1 MSEQHSTSPS
11 AGYKFTNRLI
21 NETSPYLLQ
30 HAHNPVDW
38 HAWNDE
44 ALELARR
51 EDKPILLSI
60 GYSACHW
67 CHVMAHESFES
78 EPIAKLMNDNFVN
91 IKVDREERP
100 DLDTIYMNAVMM
112 MNGHG
117 GWPMTVFLTP
127 DGVPF
132 YGGTY
137 YPPTDRGGMP
147 GFPRILISIAE
158 AYQAKRAEIAESAQ
172 SILKELKRLET
183 ATPQEGELG
192 HEIADSAA
200 NNLLRM
206 FDTTYGGFG
215 RAPKFPPSMTLSFL
229 LRQHHRTKDQAAL
242 DAIELTL
249 QQMANGGMYDQL
261 GGGFHRYSVDERW
274 LVPHF
279 EKMLYD
285 NALLSRIY
293 LDAFLVTG
301 NEFYKRIAT
310 ETLDYVCREMTDAS
324 GGFYSSQDADS
335 EGEEGKFF
343 VWSPKEI
350 EALLGAEDAR
360 LFCRYFDVSEFGNF
374 EGHSI
379 LNVNE
384 DAATVAKQM
393 SVTVE
398 RLNEALEGGK
408 RVLFDVREKR
418 IKPFRDEK
426 MLTAWNGLML
436 RSFAEAA
443 RVLGRRDYLDVAV
456 GNANFLLRAL
466 KKDGRLLRTH
476 KDGESKLNAY
486 LEDYAYLADGLLA
499 LYEATFD
506 IRWFEEA
513 HALVKT
519 MIEQFWDDEDGGFFF
534 TSSDHEALIA
544 RTKDWYDNAIPG
556 GNSVAAH
563 LLLRLSLLTG
573 EASYRQKAEQIL
585 KLLKSAMLRSPSA
598 FGHLLCALN
607 THLASPYEIAIVGS
621 VEADDT
627 RTMLAEVFNR
637 YLPNKVVALSA
648 SKDDA
653 AARTIKLLEG
663 RSSLEGKATAYVCRN
678 FYCEAPVTNPAQLS
692 EQLRR

>member
-1 MSEQHSTSPS
+1 MSAQHSAEP
-11 AGYKFTNRLI
+11 KFTNSLI
-21 NETSPYLLQ
+21 HETSPYLLQ

-38 HAWNDE
+38 YAWGEE
-44 ALELARR
+44 ALERARR
-51 EDKPILLSI
+51 ENKPILLSI

-67 CHVMAHESFES
+67 CHVMAHESFEN
-78 EPIAKLMNDNFVN
+78 EPIARLMNDHFVN

-158 AYQAKRAEIAESAQ
+158 AYQAKRGEIAESAE
-172 SILKELKRLET
+172 SILSELKRLET
-183 ATPQEGELG
+183 VKSAEGELSY
-192 HEIADSAA
+192 EIADHTA

-206 FDTTYGGFG
+206 LDPVHGGFG
-215 RAPKFPPSMTLSFL
+215 RAPKFPPSMTLTFL
-229 LRQHHRTKDQAAL
+229 LRQHARTKDQAAL
-242 DAIELTL
+242 EAVELTL
-249 QQMANGGMYDQL
+249 QKMANGGMYDQL

-285 NALLSRIY
+285 NALLSRVY

-301 NEFYKRIAT
+301 NKFYKRIAT
-310 ETLDYVCREMTDAS
+310 ETLDYVRREMLDAS

-343 VWSPKEI
+343 VWSAREI
-350 EALLGAEDAR
+350 EALLGEADAK
-360 LFCRYFDVSEFGNF
+360 LFCRYFDVTEYGNF
-374 EGHSI
+374 ENHNILHVDVEVESI
-379 LNVNE
+379 ARLMRLSVEELNAVI
-384 DAATVAKQM
+384 ARGKKI
-393 SVTVE
+393 
-398 RLNEALEGGK
+398 LFEARK
-408 RVLFDVREKR
+408 TR

-436 RSFAEAA
+436 RSYAEAA
-443 RVLGRRDYLDVAV
+443 RVLNRNDYLEVAV
-456 GNANFLLRAL
+456 NNANFLLREL
-466 KKDGRLLRTH
+466 KRGPRLLRTH

-506 IRWFEEA
+506 LRWFEEA
-513 HALVKT
+513 RALVET
-519 MIEQFWDDEDGGFFF
+519 MIEQFADDAEGGFFF
-534 TSSDHEALIA
+534 TSADHEKLIA
-544 RTKDWYDNAIPG
+544 RTKDWYDNATPG

-563 LLLRLSLLTG
+563 LLLRMALLTG
-573 EASYRQKAEQIL
+573 EETYRQRAEQIL
-585 KLLKSAMLRSPSA
+585 KLLKSAMMRSPSA
-598 FGHLLCALN
+598 FGHLLCALD
-607 THLASPYEIAIVGS
+607 TLLASPFEIAIVGS
-621 VEADDT
+621 LEA
-627 RTMLAEVFNR
+627 AETQALIAEAFNR
-637 YLPNKVVALSA
+637 YLPNKVVALAQS
-648 SKDDA
+648 DA
-653 AARTIKLLEG
+653 DRAVQTIKLLEHRQQIQG
-663 RSSLEGKATAYVCRN
+663 QPTAYVCRN
-678 FYCEAPVTNPAQLS
+678 FYCQAPVTGSQKLAEQLS
-692 EQLRR
+692 S

>member
-1 MSEQHSTSPS
+1 MSASPNS
-11 AGYKFTNRLI
+11 EPKFTNRLI
-21 NETSPYLLQ
+21 HETSPYLLQ

-78 EPIAKLMNDNFVN
+78 EPIAKLMNDNFIN

-127 DGVPF
+127 EGVPF

-158 AYQAKRAEIAESAQ
+158 AYQAKRGEIAESAQ
-172 SILKELKRLET
+172 SILSELKRLESVKP
-183 ATPQEGELG
+183 AEGELS
-192 HEIADSAA
+192 HEITDHAA

-206 FDTTYGGFG
+206 LDPAEGGFG

-229 LRQHHRTKDQAAL
+229 LRHYARTKDNAAL
-242 DAIELTL
+242 EAVELTL
-249 QQMANGGMYDQL
+249 QKMANGGMYDQL

-285 NALLSRIY
+285 NALLARIY

-301 NEFYKRIAT
+301 NQFYKRIST
-310 ETLDYVCREMTDAS
+310 ETLDYVRREMLDAS

-335 EGEEGKFF
+335 EGHEGKFF
-343 VWSPKEI
+343 VWSPTEI
-350 EALLGAEDAR
+350 EALLGEQDAK
-360 LFCRYFDVSEFGNF
+360 LFCRYFDVTEYGNF
-374 EGHSI
+374 EDQNILHVDVEAESI
-379 LNVNE
+379 ARLMRVSVEELN
-384 DAATVAKQM
+384 AAVARGKQI
-393 SVTVE
+393 
-398 RLNEALEGGK
+398 LFEA
-408 RVLFDVREKR
+408 REHR

-443 RVLGRRDYLDVAV
+443 RVLDRKDYLEVATN
-456 GNANFLLRAL
+456 NADFLLREL
-466 KKDGRLLRTH
+466 KRNGRLLRTH

-486 LEDYAYLADGLLA
+486 LEDYAYLADGLLS

-506 IRWFEEA
+506 LRWFKESR
-513 HALVKT
+513 ALVET
-519 MIEQFWDDEDGGFFF
+519 MIEQFSDDVEGGFFF
-534 TSSDHEALIA
+534 TSADHEKLIA
-544 RTKDWYDNAIPG
+544 RTKDWYDNATPG

-563 LLLRLSLLTG
+563 VLLRFALLTG
-573 EASYRQKAEQIL
+573 EESYRQRAEQIL
-585 KLLKSAMLRSPSA
+585 KLLKSAMMRSPSA
-598 FGHLLCALN
+598 FGHLLCA
-607 THLASPYEIAIVGS
+607 TDTALASPFEIAIVGS
-621 VEADDT
+621 HETEEAQA
-627 RTMLAEVFNR
+627 LIAEVFNQ
-637 YLPNKVVALSA
+637 YLPNKVVALAASDDDSSA
-648 SKDDA
+648 K
-653 AARTIKLLEG
+653 TIKLLEH
-663 RSSLEGKATAYVCRN
+663 RKQIEGKPTAYVCHN
-678 FYCEAPVTNPAQLS
+678 FSCQTPVTDSRLLA
-692 EQLRR
+692 EQLKV